1 MIDKSL
7 RKATAERYGDLIVVR
22 MTGGEDC
29 LWLNMYIDKAT
40 GQMTCD
46 SDIGSYAYHWGRGTP
61 LNGNWNWTEFCCN
74 WLSNSEW
81 LLRKCC
87 GERKAEKQF
96 DLDATLEELRLRM
109 MEGKEDD
116 ENAQAYVEYVL
127 EAAADYDTRREFAVA
142 LNVAADIQRV
152 DLPEEWWDC
161 LVERYTPWQ
170 LRFAEICREVIVPA
184 IRALDAVRKQ
194 SGLGHGAQKHG
205 RDHVYKEQ
213 GGRKAIS
220 RRVG

>member
-7 RKATAERYGDLIVVR
+7 RKATAERCGDMIVVR
-22 MTGGEDC
+22 MKGSEDC
-29 LWLNMYIDKAT
+29 LWMNMYLDGDA

-46 SDIGSYAYHWGRGTP
+46 SDIGSYAYQWGNNTEDD
-61 LNGNWNWTEFCCN
+61 WTEFCCN

-87 GERKAEKQF
+87 GERNAEMGF
-96 DLDATLEELRLRM
+96 DQDATLEELRLRM

-161 LVERYTPWQ
+161 IVERYTPW
-170 LRFAEICREVIVPA
+170 
-184 IRALDAVRKQ
+184 
-194 SGLGHGAQKHG
+194 
-205 RDHVYKEQ
+205 
-213 GGRKAIS
+213 
-220 RRVG
+220 

>member
-7 RKATAERYGDLIVVR
+7 RKAKAERHGNLIVVHV
-22 MTGGEDC
+22 TGGEDC
-29 LWLNMYIDKAT
+29 LWLNMYLDGDV

-46 SDIGSYAYHWGRGTP
+46 SDIGSYAYHWGP
-61 LNGNWNWTEFCCN
+61 EPNSFDWTGFWCK
-74 WLSNSEW
+74 WLANEEW

-96 DLDATLEELRLRM
+96 DLDATLGELRLRM

-127 EAAADYDTRREFAVA
+127 EVVADYDTRREFAVA
-142 LNVAADIQRV
+142 LNVAADTQRV
-152 DLPEEWWDC
+152 DLPDEWWDC
-161 LVERYTPWQ
+161 LVERYTPYQ

-184 IRALDAVRKQ
+184 IRKMD
-194 SGLGHGAQKHG
+194 
-205 RDHVYKEQ
+205 KE
-213 GGRKAIS
+213 KS
-220 RRVG
+220 DDD

>member
-1 MIDKSL
+1 MTDKSL
-7 RKATAERYGDLIVVR
+7 RKATAERYGNLIVVH
-22 MTGGEDC
+22 MMGGGDC
-29 LWLNMYIDKAT
+29 LWLNLYLDKAT

-61 LNGNWNWTEFCCN
+61 LNGNWTEFCCN

-87 GERKAEKQF
+87 GERNAEMGF
-96 DLDATLEELRLRM
+96 DQDATLEELRLRM

-127 EAAADYDTRREFAVA
+127 EAAANYDTRREFAVA

-161 LVERYTPWQ
+161 LVERYAPWQ

-184 IRALDAVRKQ
+184 IRKMDA
-194 SGLGHGAQKHG
+194 
-205 RDHVYKEQ
+205 KEC
-213 GGRKAIS
+213 GDNG
-220 RRVG
+220 

>member
-22 MTGGEDC
+22 MTGGGDC
-29 LWLNMYIDKAT
+29 LWLNMYLDGDA

-46 SDIGSYAYHWGRGTP
+46 SDIGSYAYQWG
-61 LNGNWNWTEFCCN
+61 NNAEDDWTDFWCK
-74 WLSNSEW
+74 WLSNEKW

-87 GERKAEKQF
+87 GERNAEMGF
-96 DLDATLEELRLRM
+96 DQDATLEELRLRM

-127 EAAADYDTRREFAVA
+127 EAAAGYDTRREFAVA

-161 LVERYTPWQ
+161 LVEHYTPRQ

-184 IRALDAVRKQ
+184 IRKMDAKE
-194 SGLGHGAQKHG
+194 SGNDG
-205 RDHVYKEQ
+205 
-213 GGRKAIS
+213 
-220 RRVG
+220 

>member
-22 MTGGEDC
+22 MTGGDDC
-29 LWLNMYIDKAT
+29 LWLNMYLDGDA

-46 SDIGSYAYHWGRGTP
+46 SDIGSYAYQWG
-61 LNGNWNWTEFCCN
+61 NNAKDDWTDFWCK
-74 WLSNSEW
+74 WLSNEGW

-87 GERKAEKQF
+87 GERNAEKDF
-96 DLDATLEELRLRM
+96 DQDATLEELRLRM

-152 DLPEEWWDC
+152 DLPDEWWDC
-161 LVERYTPWQ
+161 VCEDYTPWQ
-170 LRFAEICREVIVPA
+170 KRFAEICREVIVPA
-184 IRALDAVRKQ
+184 IRAIE
-194 SGLGHGAQKHG
+194 
-205 RDHVYKEQ
+205 KE
-213 GGRKAIS
+213 KS
-220 RRVG
+220 DDD

>member
-22 MTGGEDC
+22 MKGSEDC
-29 LWLNMYIDKAT
+29 LWMNMYLDKAT

-61 LNGNWNWTEFCCN
+61 LYGNWTEFCCN

-87 GERKAEKQF
+87 GERNAEMGF
-96 DLDATLEELRLRM
+96 DQDATLEELRLRM

-184 IRALDAVRKQ
+184 IRALDA
-194 SGLGHGAQKHG
+194 
-205 RDHVYKEQ
+205 
-213 GGRKAIS
+213 
-220 RRVG
+220 

>member
-22 MTGGEDC
+22 MTGGGDC
-29 LWLNMYIDKAT
+29 LWMNMYLDGDA

-46 SDIGSYAYHWGRGTP
+46 SDIGSYAYQWGNNTEDD
-61 LNGNWNWTEFCCN
+61 WTDFWCK
-74 WLSNSEW
+74 WLSNEKW

-87 GERKAEKQF
+87 GERNAEMDF
-96 DLDATLEELRLRM
+96 DQDATLEELRLRM

-152 DLPEEWWDC
+152 DLPEEWWNC
-161 LVERYTPWQ
+161 LVERYTPCQ

-184 IRALDAVRKQ
+184 IRKMDM
-194 SGLGHGAQKHG
+194 
-205 RDHVYKEQ
+205 KE
-213 GGRKAIS
+213 GGNDD
-220 RRVG
+220 

>member
-22 MTGGEDC
+22 MKGSEDC
-29 LWLNMYIDKAT
+29 LWMNMYLDKAT

-61 LNGNWNWTEFCCN
+61 LYGNWTEFCCN

-87 GERKAEKQF
+87 GERNAEMGF
-96 DLDATLEELRLRM
+96 DQDATLEELRLRM

-184 IRALDAVRKQ
+184 IRAIE
-194 SGLGHGAQKHG
+194 
-205 RDHVYKEQ
+205 KE
-213 GGRKAIS
+213 KS
-220 RRVG
+220 DDD

>member
-22 MTGGEDC
+22 MTGGGDC
-29 LWLNMYIDKAT
+29 LWLNMYLDGDA

-46 SDIGSYAYHWGRGTP
+46 SDIGSYAYHWGP
-61 LNGNWNWTEFCCN
+61 EPNSFDWTGFWCE
-74 WLSNSEW
+74 WLANEEW

-87 GERKAEKQF
+87 GERNAEMGF

-152 DLPEEWWDC
+152 DLPEEWVDC
-161 LVERYTPWQ
+161 IVERYTPWQ

-184 IRALDAVRKQ
+184 IRKMDA
-194 SGLGHGAQKHG
+194 
-205 RDHVYKEQ
+205 KEY
-213 GGRKAIS
+213 GDG
-220 RRVG
+220 

>member
-7 RKATAERYGDLIVVR
+7 RKAKAERYGNLIVVR

-29 LWLNMYIDKAT
+29 LWMNLYLDKAT

-61 LNGNWNWTEFCCN
+61 LYGNWTEFCCN

-87 GERKAEKQF
+87 GERNAEMGLDQ
-96 DLDATLEELRLRM
+96 DATLEELRLRM

-184 IRALDAVRKQ
+184 IRKIDM
-194 SGLGHGAQKHG
+194 
-205 RDHVYKEQ
+205 KE
-213 GGRKAIS
+213 GGNDD
-220 RRVG
+220 

>member
-7 RKATAERYGDLIVVR
+7 RKATAEHYGDLIVVR

-29 LWLNMYIDKAT
+29 LWLNLYLDKAT

-61 LNGNWNWTEFCCN
+61 LNGDWTEFCCN

-87 GERKAEKQF
+87 GERNAEMGF
-96 DLDATLEELRLRM
+96 DQDATLEELRLRM

-184 IRALDAVRKQ
+184 IKATNM
-194 SGLGHGAQKHG
+194 
-205 RDHVYKEQ
+205 KECEDDD
-213 GGRKAIS
+213 
-220 RRVG
+220 

>member
-7 RKATAERYGDLIVVR
+7 RKATAERYGNLIVVR
-22 MTGGEDC
+22 MTGGGDC
-29 LWLNMYIDKAT
+29 LWLNMYLDGDA

-46 SDIGSYAYHWGRGTP
+46 SDIGSYAYHWGP
-61 LNGNWNWTEFCCN
+61 EPNSFDWTGFWCK
-74 WLSNSEW
+74 WLANEEW

-87 GERKAEKQF
+87 GERNAEMGF
-96 DLDATLEELRLRM
+96 DQDATLEELRLQM

-152 DLPEEWWDC
+152 DLPEEWWVC
-161 LVERYTPWQ
+161 LVEHYTPRQ

-184 IRALDAVRKQ
+184 IKKMDT
-194 SGLGHGAQKHG
+194 
-205 RDHVYKEQ
+205 KEC
-213 GGRKAIS
+213 GDND
-220 RRVG
+220 

>member
-1 MIDKSL
+1 MTDKSL
-7 RKATAERYGDLIVVR
+7 RKATAERYGNLIVVH
-22 MTGGEDC
+22 MMGGGDC
-29 LWLNMYIDKAT
+29 LWLNLYLDKAT

-61 LNGNWNWTEFCCN
+61 LNGNWTEFCCN

-87 GERKAEKQF
+87 GERNAEMGF
-96 DLDATLEELRLRM
+96 DQDATLEELRLRM

-127 EAAADYDTRREFAVA
+127 EAAANYDTRREFAVA

-184 IRALDAVRKQ
+184 IRKMDA
-194 SGLGHGAQKHG
+194 
-205 RDHVYKEQ
+205 KEC
-213 GGRKAIS
+213 GDNG
-220 RRVG
+220 

>member
-29 LWLNMYIDKAT
+29 LWLNLYLDKAT

-46 SDIGSYAYHWGRGTP
+46 SDIGSYAYHWGRSP
-61 LNGNWNWTEFCCN
+61 SNGNWTEFCCN

-87 GERKAEKQF
+87 GERNAEMGF
-96 DLDATLEELRLRM
+96 DQDATLEELRLRM

-127 EAAADYDTRREFAVA
+127 EAAANYDTRREFAVA

-161 LVERYTPWQ
+161 LVEHYTPWQ

-184 IRALDAVRKQ
+184 IRKMDM
-194 SGLGHGAQKHG
+194 
-205 RDHVYKEQ
+205 KE
-213 GGRKAIS
+213 REDDD
-220 RRVG
+220 

>member
-7 RKATAERYGDLIVVR
+7 RKATAERYNNLIVVR
-22 MTGGEDC
+22 MTGGGDC
-29 LWLNMYIDKAT
+29 LWLNMYLDGDI

-46 SDIGSYAYHWGRGTP
+46 SDIGSYAYHWGP
-61 LNGNWNWTEFCCN
+61 EPNSFDWTGFWCK
-74 WLSNSEW
+74 WLASEEW

-96 DLDATLEELRLRM
+96 DLDATLGELRLRM

-142 LNVAADIQRV
+142 LNVAADTQRV

-161 LVERYTPWQ
+161 IVERYTPWQ

-184 IRALDAVRKQ
+184 IRKMDAKE
-194 SGLGHGAQKHG
+194 SGN
-205 RDHVYKEQ
+205 DD
-213 GGRKAIS
+213 
-220 RRVG
+220 

>member
-22 MTGGEDC
+22 MTGGGDC
-29 LWLNMYIDKAT
+29 LWLNMYLDGDA

-46 SDIGSYAYHWGRGTP
+46 SDIGSYAYQWG
-61 LNGNWNWTEFCCN
+61 NNAKDDWTDFWCR
-74 WLSNSEW
+74 WLSNEGW

-87 GERKAEKQF
+87 GERNAEMGF
-96 DLDATLEELRLRM
+96 DQDATLEELRLRM

-127 EAAADYDTRREFAVA
+127 EAAAGYDTRREFAVA

-161 LVERYTPWQ
+161 LVEHYTPWQ

-184 IRALDAVRKQ
+184 IRKMDM
-194 SGLGHGAQKHG
+194 
-205 RDHVYKEQ
+205 KE
-213 GGRKAIS
+213 REDDD
-220 RRVG
+220 

>member
-22 MTGGEDC
+22 MTGGGDC
-29 LWLNMYIDKAT
+29 LWMNMYLDKAT

-61 LNGNWNWTEFCCN
+61 LNGNWTEFCCN

-87 GERKAEKQF
+87 GERNAEMGF
-96 DLDATLEELRLRM
+96 DQDATLEELRLRM

-116 ENAQAYVEYVL
+116 ETAQAYVEYVL
-127 EAAADYDTRREFAVA
+127 EVVADYDTRREFAVA
-142 LNVAADIQRV
+142 LNVAADTQCV

-161 LVERYTPWQ
+161 LVEHYTPRQ

-184 IRALDAVRKQ
+184 IRKMDM
-194 SGLGHGAQKHG
+194 
-205 RDHVYKEQ
+205 KE
-213 GGRKAIS
+213 GGNDD
-220 RRVG
+220 

>member
-29 LWLNMYIDKAT
+29 LWLNLYLDKAT
-40 GQMTCD
+40 GQMICD
-46 SDIGSYAYHWGRGTP
+46 SDIGSYAYCWGELKTD
-61 LNGNWNWTEFCCN
+61 WVKFFCGWMEN
-74 WLSNSEW
+74 KEW
-81 LLRKCC
+81 LLSKCC
-87 GERKAEKQF
+87 VERNAEMGF
-96 DLDATLEELRLRM
+96 DQDATLEELRLRM

-127 EAAADYDTRREFAVA
+127 EAAAGYDTRREFAVA

-184 IRALDAVRKQ
+184 IRKMNA
-194 SGLGHGAQKHG
+194 
-205 RDHVYKEQ
+205 KEC
-213 GGRKAIS
+213 
-220 RRVG
+220 

>member
-7 RKATAERYGDLIVVR
+7 RKAKAERHGNLIVVHV
-22 MTGGEDC
+22 TGGEDC
-29 LWLNMYIDKAT
+29 LWLNMYLDGDV

-46 SDIGSYAYHWGRGTP
+46 SDIGSYAYHWGP
-61 LNGNWNWTEFCCN
+61 EPNSFDWTGFWCK
-74 WLSNSEW
+74 WLANEEW

-96 DLDATLEELRLRM
+96 DLDATLGELRLRM

-184 IRALDAVRKQ
+184 IRAMD
-194 SGLGHGAQKHG
+194 
-205 RDHVYKEQ
+205 KE
-213 GGRKAIS
+213 KS
-220 RRVG
+220 DDD

>member
-7 RKATAERYGDLIVVR
+7 RKAKAKRYGNLIVVH
-22 MTGGEDC
+22 MTGDEDC
-29 LWLNMYIDKAT
+29 LWLNMYLDEVA

-61 LNGNWNWTEFCCN
+61 LNGNWTEFCCN

-87 GERKAEKQF
+87 GERNAEMGF
-96 DLDATLEELRLRM
+96 DQDATLEELRLRM

-184 IRALDAVRKQ
+184 IRAID
-194 SGLGHGAQKHG
+194 
-205 RDHVYKEQ
+205 KE
-213 GGRKAIS
+213 KS
-220 RRVG
+220 DDD

>member
-7 RKATAERYGDLIVVR
+7 RKAKAERYGNLIVVR
-22 MTGGEDC
+22 MIGGGDC
-29 LWLNMYIDKAT
+29 LWMNMYLDGDA

-46 SDIGSYAYHWGRGTP
+46 SDIGSYAYQWGNNTEDD
-61 LNGNWNWTEFCCN
+61 WTDFWCK
-74 WLSNSEW
+74 WLSNEKW

-87 GERKAEKQF
+87 GERNAEMGVDQ
-96 DLDATLEELRLRM
+96 DATLEELRLRM

-152 DLPEEWWDC
+152 DLPEEWRDC

-184 IRALDAVRKQ
+184 IRKMDM
-194 SGLGHGAQKHG
+194 
-205 RDHVYKEQ
+205 KE
-213 GGRKAIS
+213 GGNDD
-220 RRVG
+220 

>member
-7 RKATAERYGDLIVVR
+7 RKAKAERHGNLIVVHV
-22 MTGGEDC
+22 TGGEDC
-29 LWLNMYIDKAT
+29 LWLNMYLDGDV

-46 SDIGSYAYHWGRGTP
+46 SDIGSYAYHWGP
-61 LNGNWNWTEFCCN
+61 EPNSFDWTGFWCK
-74 WLSNSEW
+74 WLANEEW

-96 DLDATLEELRLRM
+96 DLDATLGELRLRM

-161 LVERYTPWQ
+161 IVERYTPYQ

-184 IRALDAVRKQ
+184 IRKMDM
-194 SGLGHGAQKHG
+194 
-205 RDHVYKEQ
+205 KE
-213 GGRKAIS
+213 GGNDD
-220 RRVG
+220 

>member
-22 MTGGEDC
+22 MTGDGDC
-29 LWLNMYIDKAT
+29 LWLNMYLDGDA

-46 SDIGSYAYHWGRGTP
+46 SDIGSYAYHWGP
-61 LNGNWNWTEFCCN
+61 EPNSFDWTGFWCE
-74 WLSNSEW
+74 WLANEEW

-87 GERKAEKQF
+87 GERNAEMGF

-152 DLPEEWWDC
+152 DLPEEWVDC
-161 LVERYTPWQ
+161 IVERYTPWQ

-184 IRALDAVRKQ
+184 IRKMDA
-194 SGLGHGAQKHG
+194 
-205 RDHVYKEQ
+205 KEY
-213 GGRKAIS
+213 GDG
-220 RRVG
+220 

>member
-7 RKATAERYGDLIVVR
+7 RKATAERYGNLIVVR
-22 MTGGEDC
+22 MTGGGDC
-29 LWLNMYIDKAT
+29 LWLNMYLDGDA

-61 LNGNWNWTEFCCN
+61 LYGNWTGFCCN

-87 GERKAEKQF
+87 GERNAEMSF
-96 DLDATLEELRLRM
+96 DQDATLEELRLRM

-127 EAAADYDTRREFAVA
+127 EATADYGTRREFAVA
-142 LNVAADIQRV
+142 LSVAADIQRV
-152 DLPEEWWDC
+152 DLPKEWWDC
-161 LVERYTPWQ
+161 LVEHYTPRQ

-184 IRALDAVRKQ
+184 IRKMDAKE
-194 SGLGHGAQKHG
+194 SGNDG
-205 RDHVYKEQ
+205 
-213 GGRKAIS
+213 
-220 RRVG
+220 

>member
-7 RKATAERYGDLIVVR
+7 RKATAERYGNLIVLR
-22 MTGGEDC
+22 MTGGGDC
-29 LWLNMYIDKAT
+29 LWLNMYLDGDA

-61 LNGNWNWTEFCCN
+61 LYGNWTEFCCN
-74 WLSNSEW
+74 WLSSSEW

-87 GERKAEKQF
+87 GERNAEMGF
-96 DLDATLEELRLRM
+96 DLDATLEALRLRM

-116 ENAQAYVEYVL
+116 ENEQAYVEYVL
-127 EAAADYDTRREFAVA
+127 EVVAGYDTRREFAVA
-142 LNVAADIQRV
+142 LNVAADTQRV
-152 DLPEEWWDC
+152 DLPEEWRDC

-184 IRALDAVRKQ
+184 IRKMDM
-194 SGLGHGAQKHG
+194 
-205 RDHVYKEQ
+205 KE
-213 GGRKAIS
+213 GGNDD
-220 RRVG
+220 

>member
-22 MTGGEDC
+22 MKGSEDC
-29 LWLNMYIDKAT
+29 LWMNMYLDKAT

-61 LNGNWNWTEFCCN
+61 LYGNWTEFCCN

-87 GERKAEKQF
+87 GERNAEMGF
-96 DLDATLEELRLRM
+96 DQDATLEELRLRM

-161 LVERYTPWQ
+161 IVERYTPWQ

-184 IRALDAVRKQ
+184 IRAIE
-194 SGLGHGAQKHG
+194 
-205 RDHVYKEQ
+205 KE
-213 GGRKAIS
+213 KS
-220 RRVG
+220 DDD